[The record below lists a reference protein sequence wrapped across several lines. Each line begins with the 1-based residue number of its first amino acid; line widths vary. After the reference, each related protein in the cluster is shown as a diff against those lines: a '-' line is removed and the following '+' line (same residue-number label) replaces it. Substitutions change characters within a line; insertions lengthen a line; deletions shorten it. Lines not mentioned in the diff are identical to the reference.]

1 MKRIKTSIILVLLS
15 ISAIAQ
21 EKNNNNVVINPTNS
35 VVVSVRDDKIRRQII
50 ADWDDEINF
59 PRAINNG
66 INRQLLV
73 SDSDRIMFEK
83 ENQSVG
89 SFYISKEK
97 LIELLYSDNTTQG
110 FNLFF
115 TKNNNEIVLVKANG
129 KYNNIDNTF
138 EYLNT
143 TGNKPNLSSITSVRN
158 SSLAQIR
165 AGFKHSIKSYFI
177 GRHCIMRNF
186 TDNKGNFSNETAGVR
201 MDIRENS
208 TKQYSIIFTLV
219 NKDKSTKHLGL
230 ATTEPE
236 SGRIRP
242 LGGGASSR
250 PCPTH
255 CPEE

>member
-1 MKRIKTSIILVLLS
+1 MKQIKTSIILLLVS

-21 EKNNNNVVINPTNS
+21 KKNDNNVIISPTNAKVLS
-35 VVVSVRDDKIRRQII
+35 IHEDKIKKQII
-50 ADWDDEINF
+50 ADWEDEINF
-59 PRAINNG
+59 PKAINNG

-73 SDSDRIMFEK
+73 SNSDRVKFEND
-83 ENQSVG
+83 NQSLG

-97 LIELLYSDNTTQG
+97 LTELLYDNASTQG

-115 TKNNNEIVLVKANG
+115 TKYNNEIVLVKAND

-143 TGNKPNLSSITSVRN
+143 SGNKPKLSSIASVRSN
-158 SSLAQIR
+158 SLPQIR
-165 AGFKHSIKSYFI
+165 ADFKHSTKSYFI
-177 GRHCIMRNF
+177 GRQCIMRNF
-186 TDNKGNFSNETAGVR
+186 TDYKGNFSDETAGVR
-201 MDIRENS
+201 MDVRANK

-219 NKDKSTKHLGL
+219 NKDKSTKYLGL

-236 SGRIRP
+236 SERNRP